1 MTGPAGIR
9 SGGGLRDRAFTAA
22 EARAVAAWSYE
33 PPFDL
38 YELSGDDAVVLL
50 TARDADGL
58 GYYPVEVG
66 GEVAGFVCFGPEG
79 RVAGQEPEPG
89 TVDVG
94 AGLHPDRVSQGLA
107 TALMPEVVRFA
118 TERLGAARVR
128 AAVAA
133 FNERSIRLCTSA
145 GFRPVRKFPGPGG
158 RPFVELVRELRS

>member
-1 MTGPAGIR
+1 MTGREGPRAVT
-9 SGGGLRDRAFTAA
+9 LLDRPLTSE
-22 EARAVAAWSYE
+22 EARAIATWSYE

-38 YELSGDDAVVLL
+38 YELSAERAVALL

-66 GEVAGFVCFGPEG
+66 REVAGFVCFGPEG

-107 TALMPEVVRFA
+107 TALLPEVVRFA
-118 TERLGAARVR
+118 TERFGASRLR
-128 AAVAA
+128 AAVAE

-145 GFRPVRKFPGPGG
+145 GFLPVREFAGPAG
-158 RPFVELVRELRS
+158 RPFVELVLEVRA

>member
-1 MTGPAGIR
+1 MTGPEGAR
-9 SGGGLRDRAFTAA
+9 SVALLDRPLAA
-22 EARAVAAWSYE
+22 EEARAIAAWSYD

-38 YELSGDDAVVLL
+38 YDLSAADAVALL

-66 GEVAGFVCFGPEG
+66 GAVAGFVCFGPEG
-79 RVAGQEPEPG
+79 RVAGQEGEPG

-94 AGLHPDRVSQGLA
+94 AGLDPDRVSQGLA
-107 TALMPEVVRFA
+107 TALMAEVVRFA
-118 TERLGAARVR
+118 IERFGADRLR

-145 GFRPVRKFPGPGG
+145 GFRPVREFAGPGG
-158 RPFVELVRELRS
+158 RPFVELVRELHP